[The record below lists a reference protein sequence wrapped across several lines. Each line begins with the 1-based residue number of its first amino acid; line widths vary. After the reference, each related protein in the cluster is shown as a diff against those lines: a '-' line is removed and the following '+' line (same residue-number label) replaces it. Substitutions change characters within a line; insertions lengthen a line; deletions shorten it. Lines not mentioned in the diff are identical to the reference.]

1 MGTMFAGK
9 STELLRR
16 TKRFEIIGKKVLK
29 IKFAADN
36 RYGKDFMIKTH
47 GGKTT
52 NAVPLKALEDLGN
65 DWMSYDVIGID
76 EG

>member
-29 IKFAADN
+29 IKFTADN

-47 GGKTT
+47 REKTT